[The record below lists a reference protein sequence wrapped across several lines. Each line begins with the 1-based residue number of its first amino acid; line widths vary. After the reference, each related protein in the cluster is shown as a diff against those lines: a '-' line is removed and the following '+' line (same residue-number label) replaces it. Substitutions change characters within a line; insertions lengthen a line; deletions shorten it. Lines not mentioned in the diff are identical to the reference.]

1 MTGDIGNRK
10 ISREIE
16 ILAPAGSYDCFRAA
30 VCAGADAVYA
40 GGPRF
45 GARAYAD
52 NFSEEEL
59 RQAVREAHL
68 HGCRF
73 YLTVNTLLKDEE
85 MDGLYEY
92 LAPLYEEG
100 LDAVIVQDIGVFDAV
115 RTWFPE
121 MDLHVSTQMTVTN
134 VEGARF
140 LEKRG
145 ARRVVPARELSLEEV
160 RRIHYGTNL
169 EVECFVH
176 GALCYCYSGQ
186 CLLSSILGGRSG
198 NRGQCAQPCRLPY
211 TTDGKKR
218 HYLSLKD
225 ICTLELIPELVE
237 AGIDSFKI
245 EGRMKGPE
253 YVAAVTAMYRKY
265 TELYLSSGRES
276 FSVRAEDR
284 EMLMDL
290 YNRGGS
296 HTGYYQRHNGR
307 DMLALDRPNHEGVD
321 AVRMTEQRGREV
333 RGTALTELHK
343 GDVIRT
349 GGGKENYTL
358 GSPVKKGGSVSFLA
372 PKGVRFGSGTV
383 FRRIRNEQLLKALDE
398 RYVFAK
404 KQEKIHGFLSL
415 YPSCPAVL
423 TVVCGDVSFTAE
435 SEECVSEAQKRP
447 LEEEDVRSRIMK
459 TGNSPFCFE
468 TLEISMDEA
477 VFLPLQQL
485 NSLRR
490 TALEGLEEAL
500 ADVHRRSLRE
510 KTELPAD
517 PQPGSGTADEEGDAA
532 AGHSAGAQ
540 AAAEADVRKN
550 AGKQKESV
558 LFSVLTEKEE
568 QLEALADWM
577 QRKSGIVQRIYPEC
591 CMTKD
596 FFRNGRLK
604 EFFQK
609 LREDGIEVFP
619 GMPHIFRQKA
629 ADWAE
634 REYDALCS
642 FPMDGLL
649 IRNYD
654 TFRFLREHGFDKPV
668 ILDHNL
674 YVFNRH
680 GKGFW
685 KNEGVPEFTAPLE
698 LNAGELDRL
707 GIGDAEMIVY
717 GRIPVMISAQ
727 CIVNTVSGCAG
738 KSGTTVLT
746 DRYRKQFPV
755 RNCCEFCYNVI
766 YNSAP
771 LYLGTQ
777 TERVRELG
785 PKRLRLQF
793 SAESGE
799 EVKEMLELTEQAF
812 MSEQGIVPEFAYT
825 QGHFKR
831 GII

>member
-1 MTGDIGNRK
+1 MTGEIDSKKRN
-10 ISREIE
+10 REIE

-30 VCAGADAVYA
+30 VRAGADAVYA

-59 RQAVREAHL
+59 RRAVREAHL

-73 YLTVNTLLKDEE
+73 YLTVNTLLKEEE

-121 MDLHVSTQMTVTN
+121 MDLHASTQMTVTN

-140 LEKRG
+140 LEQRG
-145 ARRVVPARELSLEEV
+145 ARRIVPARELSLEEV
-160 RRIHYGTNL
+160 RQIHDGTGL

-186 CLLSSILGGRSG
+186 CLLSSIIGGRSG

-211 TTDGKKR
+211 TAGGKKR

-265 TELYLSSGRES
+265 TDLYLSSGRKN

-296 HTGYYQRHNGR
+296 HTGYYERHNGR
-307 DMLALDRPNHEGVD
+307 EMISLDRPNHEGVD

-333 RGTALTELHK
+333 RGTALTELHR
-343 GDVIRT
+343 GDVIRI

-358 GSPVKKGGSVSFLA
+358 GSPVEKGGSVTFLV
-372 PKGVRFGSGTV
+372 PKGVRFERGAV
-383 FRRIRNEQLLKALDE
+383 FRRIRNGQLLKELDE
-398 RYVFAK
+398 KYVSAG

-415 YPSCPAVL
+415 FPSCPAVL
-423 TVVCGDVSFTAE
+423 TVICREVSFTAE
-435 SEECVSEAQKRP
+435 SEECVTEAQKRP
-447 LEEEDVRSRIMK
+447 LEEKDVRSRIMK

-468 TLEISMDEA
+468 TLEISMDEGI
-477 VFLPLQQL
+477 FLPVQQL
-485 NSLRR
+485 NGLRR
-490 TALEGLEEAL
+490 AALAGLEEAL
-500 ADVHRRSLRE
+500 AEIHRRNPGG
-510 KTELPAD
+510 KTAFPAD
-517 PQPGSGTADEEGDAA
+517 PQPGSGTAEERPEEP
-532 AGHSAGAQ
+532 H
-540 AAAEADVRKN
+540 AAEEPEDRKKE
-550 AGKQKESV
+550 GKRAETV
-558 LFSVLTEKEE
+558 PFSVLTEKEE
-568 QLEALADWM
+568 QLDALRDWM
-577 QRKSGIVQRIYPEC
+577 KRKNGVIQRIYPEC
-591 CMTKD
+591 SMAED
-596 FFRNGRLK
+596 FFRNRRLK
-604 EFFQK
+604 KVFEE
-609 LREDGIEVFP
+609 LREEGIEVFP
-619 GMPHIFRQKA
+619 AMPHIFRKKA

-634 REYDALCS
+634 REYDAVRS

-654 TFRFLREHGFDKPV
+654 TFQFLIEHGFDKPV

-674 YVFNRH
+674 YVFNRY

-685 KNEGVPEFTAPLE
+685 KREGAAEFTAPLE
-698 LNAGELDRL
+698 LNEGELGRL
-707 GIGDAEMIVY
+707 GIGEAEMIVY
-717 GRIPVMISAQ
+717 GRIPVMISSQ
-727 CIVNTVSGCAG
+727 CVVNTVSGCAG
-738 KSGTTVLT
+738 VSGVTVLT
-746 DRYRKQFPV
+746 DRCRKQFPV
-755 RNCCEFCYNVI
+755 RNCCEFCYNII

-777 TERVRELG
+777 AEKVTALS

-793 SAESGE
+793 SVERGE
-799 EVKEMLELTEQAF
+799 EVKKMLVLSEQAF
-812 MSEQGIVPEFAYT
+812 LQGQKAVPEFAYT